1 MTFQFKDSKEEEEE
15 RKKQGDKNNNMDPTG
30 AAC

>member
-1 MTFQFKDSKEEEEE
+1 MTFQFKDSKEEEE